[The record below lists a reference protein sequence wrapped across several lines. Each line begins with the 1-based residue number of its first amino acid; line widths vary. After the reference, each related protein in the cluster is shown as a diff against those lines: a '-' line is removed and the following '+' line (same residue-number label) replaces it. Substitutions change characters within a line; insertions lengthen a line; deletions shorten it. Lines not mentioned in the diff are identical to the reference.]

1 MKQSKNELD
10 VDSIGGQ
17 DPLTKEEEIAIS
29 EFIRSQKS
37 KNKRYR
43 EKRNM
48 PIVGRNKETA

>member
-17 DPLTKEEEIAIS
+17 EPLTKEEEIAIS

-37 KNKRYR
+37 KNKRHP
-43 EKRNM
+43 EKTNVSM
-48 PIVGRNKETA
+48 IGRDKETA